1 MPGNKITSP
10 DQLNNYIRVTSPGIW
25 IVLAAILVL
34 LAGLFFW
41 LFTGQ
46 LEVCAHTPIFTR
58 NSESFAFIPRENL
71 HGVAAGT
78 PARILNTQTSG
89 TVTAIASEPLTFMD
103 IESIIG
109 RNAAAKMMI
118 DYSSRSLCMVSLN
131 IPGAPQGVSQAV
143 IVIDTVKPI
152 SFLLRQHTHED
163 QH

>member
-1 MPGNKITSP
+1 MPGNSKITSP

-25 IVLAAILVL
+25 IVIAAILVL
-34 LAGLFFW
+34 LSGLFFW

-46 LEVCAHTPIFTR
+46 LEVSLHTPIFTR
-58 NSESFAFIPRENL
+58 DTESFAFIPREKL

-89 TVTAIASEPLTFMD
+89 TVTAIASEPLTFTD
-103 IESIIG
+103 IESITG
-109 RNAAAKMMI
+109 RNAAASMMI

-131 IPGAPQGVSQAV
+131 VPDAPQGVSQAV

-152 SFLLRQHTHED
+152 SFLLR
-163 QH
+163 